1 MYGAPIK
8 LNSYN
13 IYIWN
18 FAIETKL
25 LKKGLQSGLLLVV

>member
-8 LNSYN
+8 SNSYN

-25 LKKGLQSGLLLVV
+25 LKKVCKVDCN